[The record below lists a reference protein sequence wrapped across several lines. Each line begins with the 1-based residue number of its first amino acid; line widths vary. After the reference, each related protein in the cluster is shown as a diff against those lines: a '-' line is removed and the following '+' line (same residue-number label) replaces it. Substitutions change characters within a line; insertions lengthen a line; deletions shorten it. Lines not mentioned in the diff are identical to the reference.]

1 MGAVII
7 TAGCM
12 TAGGGKGMTEN
23 FEKAFYDRLSRKRY
37 RVLLSILS
45 SVTRSILILIPTFL
59 MRNIYNALETGGDSG
74 GILLAILLTFVLPII
89 VAASYSL
96 DIRLSK
102 YIFIIIKEIRVQ
114 AVAGTI
120 GQRLRTALRLNK
132 SDLFNRLVVSLEEL
146 GEFYYYLIN
155 TSTWYITT
163 TVAGIVLMLAI
174 NWQITIPLLVFV
186 GLQIG
191 CSLLIQKNI
200 EAVKE
205 GENRLQAIGSD
216 YVVRVMTHNFFLKT
230 ALLDKRELRY
240 EKEWEEDSRRVCRAG
255 IFNSQ
260 IVALLTFLLTLMR
273 TLYLFFAAHY
283 LFLGGSML
291 KGDFIAL
298 NSYIV
303 WLTPVF
309 LGLQESIED
318 IIKSRVNK
326 RRVNEYIKENRETEE
341 ARGVVPDVQP
351 CRMAVRDLSFSYEG
365 NGRQLFSGMSFQ
377 VEKGDTLFI
386 MGDSGSGKST
396 LLNLLLGLEPVYG
409 GVIIY
414 NGADLAELDSSWL
427 HRNVIM
433 VGQDVDILPGTLR
446 ENILY
451 SGAAAEDSEII
462 RILEALRIGYLLEM
476 PGGLDWDMKKDF
488 RILSDGEKKRIAIA
502 RALLGRPAA
511 LFLDEPTAGLDNINK
526 IAVMRFIEENVN
538 GLLIV
543 VTHDRIFEEGARVLY
558 MKKA

>member
-1 MGAVII
+1 
-7 TAGCM
+7 
-12 TAGGGKGMTEN
+12 MTEN
-23 FEKAFYDRLSRKRY
+23 FEKAFYDRMSRKRY

-59 MRNIYNALETGGDSG
+59 MRNIYNALETGGDSSG
-74 GILLAILLTFVLPII
+74 VLLAILLTFVLPII

-120 GQRLRTALRLNK
+120 GQRLRMVLRLNK

-155 TSTWYITT
+155 TSSWYITT

-174 NWQITIPLLVFV
+174 NWQITIPLLIFV

-191 CSLLIQKNI
+191 CSLVIQKNI
-200 EAVKE
+200 ETVKE
-205 GENRLQAIGSD
+205 GESRLHAIGSD
-216 YVVRVMTHNFFLKT
+216 YVMRVMAHNFFLKT

-240 EKEWEEDSRRVCRAG
+240 EKEWEEDSRRVCRTG
-255 IFNSQ
+255 IGNSL
-260 IVALLTFLLTLMR
+260 IVALLSFLLTLMR

-283 LFLGGSML
+283 LFLSGSML

-309 LGLQESIED
+309 MGLQESIED

-326 RRVNEYIKENRETEE
+326 RRVNEYLKESAEPEE
-341 ARGVVPDVQP
+341 IGGIVPDMPP
-351 CRMAVRDLSFSYEG
+351 CRIEADNLSFTYEG
-365 NGRQLFSGMSFQ
+365 AGSPLFSGLNFQ
-377 VEKGDTLFI
+377 VKKGETLFI
-386 MGDSGSGKST
+386 MGDSGAGKST
-396 LLNLLLGLEPVYG
+396 LLNVMLGLEAAYG
-409 GVIIY
+409 GKILY
-414 NGADLAELDSSWL
+414 NGVELAALDSAWL

-451 SGAAAEDSEII
+451 SGAAVQDTEVI
-462 RILEALRIGYLLEM
+462 RILEALRIGYLLDM
-476 PGGLDWDMKKDF
+476 PGGLDWDMRKDF
-488 RILSDGEKKRIAIA
+488 RSLSDGEKKRIAIA

-511 LFLDEPTAGLDNINK
+511 LFLDEPTAGMDNINK
-526 IAVMRFIEENVN
+526 IAVMRFIEENVD

-543 VTHDRIFEEGARVLY
+543 VTHDHVFEEGAHVLY

>member
-1 MGAVII
+1 
-7 TAGCM
+7 
-12 TAGGGKGMTEN
+12 MTEN
-23 FEKAFYDRLSRKRY
+23 FEKAFYDRMSRKRY

-74 GILLAILLTFVLPII
+74 GVLLAILLTFVLPII

-120 GQRLRTALRLNK
+120 GQRLRMVLRLNK

-155 TSTWYITT
+155 TSSWYITT
-163 TVAGIVLMLAI
+163 TAAGIVLMLAI
-174 NWQITIPLLVFV
+174 NWQITIPLLIFV

-191 CSLLIQKNI
+191 CSLVIQKNI

-205 GENRLQAIGSD
+205 GESRLHAIGSD
-216 YVVRVMTHNFFLKT
+216 YVMRVMAHNFFLKT

-240 EKEWEEDSRRVCRAG
+240 EKEWEEDSRRVCRARIG
-255 IFNSQ
+255 NSL
-260 IVALLTFLLTLMR
+260 IVALLSFLLTLMR

-283 LFLGGSML
+283 LFLSGSML

-309 LGLQESIED
+309 MGLQESIED

-326 RRVNEYIKENRETEE
+326 RRVNEYLKESAEPEE
-341 ARGVVPDVQP
+341 IGGIVPDMPP
-351 CRMAVRDLSFSYEG
+351 CRIEADNLSFAYEG
-365 NGRQLFSGMSFQ
+365 GGSPLFSGLNFQ
-377 VEKGDTLFI
+377 VKKGETLFI
-386 MGDSGSGKST
+386 MGDSGAGKST
-396 LLNLLLGLEPVYG
+396 LLNVMLGLEAAYG
-409 GVIIY
+409 GKILY
-414 NGADLAELDSSWL
+414 NGVELAALDSAWL

-451 SGAAAEDSEII
+451 SGAAVQDTEVI
-462 RILEALRIGYLLEM
+462 RILEALRIGYLLDM
-476 PGGLDWDMKKDF
+476 PEGLDWDMRKDF
-488 RILSDGEKKRIAIA
+488 RSLSDGEKKRIAIA

-511 LFLDEPTAGLDNINK
+511 LFLDEPTAGMDNINK
-526 IAVMRFIEENVN
+526 IAVMRFIEENVD

-543 VTHDRIFEEGARVLY
+543 VTHDRVFEEGAHVLY